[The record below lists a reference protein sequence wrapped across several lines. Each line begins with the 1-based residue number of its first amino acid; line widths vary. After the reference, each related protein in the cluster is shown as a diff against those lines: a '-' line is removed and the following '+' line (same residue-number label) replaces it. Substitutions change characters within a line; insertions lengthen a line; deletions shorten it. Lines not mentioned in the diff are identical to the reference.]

1 MPSPQSTNT
10 NNQSKHNGLY
20 VLLGLIFNSVCWIIL
35 LLLSFF
41 PWFCIYLCMFMTNN
55 KVYVE
60 DKNKSISLKE
70 SADSCNNYD
79 SISKSDIKEENNIVS
94 LNITDDIEDVK
105 NSSDKEQDRNENNH
119 QNKKVAK
126 TKTPTHIYSKKT
138 CTKFIQTYQ
147 FWTGFGTILNVTLIW
162 LLFLLVYPHVIIK
175 YGLEWQIAIYVFFAT
190 YGILIVFQGM
200 M

>member
-20 VLLGLIFNSVCWIIL
+20 VLLGLIFNSVCWIVL

-41 PWFCIYLCMFMTNN
+41 PWFCIYLCIFMT
-55 KVYVE
+55 
-60 DKNKSISLKE
+60 KNKSIPLKE
-70 SADSCNNYD
+70 SASNFKNYD
-79 SISKSDIKEENNIVS
+79 SVPKSDIKEDKYTMVNVADNS
-94 LNITDDIEDVK
+94 EDVK
-105 NSSDKEQDRNENNH
+105 DSSENEHDIIENNH
-119 QNKKVAK
+119 QHQKAALKRAI
-126 TKTPTHIYSKKT
+126 THVDVMNAYSKKT
-138 CTKFIQTYQ
+138 CNKFIQTYQ